1 MNTPQTTP
9 LPCYWSPDYVLDSGI
24 ETRTKS
30 APIAA
35 LLAAGEVDNVE
46 LRQPTPI
53 TRAELLAIHDPKYLD
68 HILAKDPAL
77 VRSILASTGGVRD
90 GLDAALATGVACSLS
105 SGLHHAKRDEEYGYC
120 YINGLALAALR
131 ALDEPHSLGSVG
143 IFDTDAHWGGGTHSL
158 VGEIEKIRIADVTVS
173 DFDSWSSNQERHFLK
188 MVRTANDYLETI
200 EAGLAHLRGVDVL
213 IYNAGMD
220 PFEGCRVGGLRGI
233 TREILTKREQ
243 MVAQWCSQT
252 STPVL
257 FVLAGGYT
265 GPKLD
270 LDGVARLHLIT
281 VNAFASFSH
290 NPVTD
295 SPYED

>member
-1 MNTPQTTP
+1 M
-9 LPCYWSPDYVLDSGI
+9 LDSGI

-30 APIAA
+30 GPIAA
-35 LLAAGEVDNVE
+35 LLATGEVDNIE

-53 TRAELLAIHDPKYLD
+53 TRTELLAIHDPKYLD

-77 VRSILASTGGVRD
+77 IASILASTGGVRD
-90 GLDAALATGVACSLS
+90 GLDAALATGAACSLS
-105 SGLHHAKRDEEYGYC
+105 SGLHHAKRDSEDGFC
-120 YINGLALAALR
+120 YVNGLALAALR

-143 IFDTDAHWGGGTHSL
+143 ILDTDAHCGGGTYSL
-158 VGEIEKIRIADVTVS
+158 VGENEEIRIADISVS
-173 DFDSWSSNQERHFLK
+173 DFDSWSSNHERHFLK
-188 MVRTANDYLETI
+188 TVRTSNRYLEAI
-200 EAGLAHLRGVDVL
+200 EAGLEHLSDVDVL

-220 PFEGCRVGGLRGI
+220 PFQGCRVGGLSGI
-233 TREILTKREQ
+233 THEVLTEREQ
-243 MVAQWCSQT
+243 MVARWCSET

-281 VNAFASFSH
+281 IKAFASFSH

-295 SPYED
+295 SQYED